1 LLGGRGTDPAARLA
15 GALTLD
21 GIPVAQLAVRWH
33 APHVRYQQRLASC
46 LDTVHELGAAGAF
59 AGTVVVSAEQ
69 LAGRGRVGRHWH
81 SPDGGVWLA
90 VLFRP
95 PVAAPGAVAIRAGMV
110 VADAVDTL
118 LGEPRAEVKW
128 PNDVYL
134 GGRKLAG
141 VLCEGRW
148 LGEHL
153 QWLAVGI
160 GVNVCNPVPPEVA
173 GRAVSLCELLPEVRR
188 IDVLDLVVPA
198 LDAVSAGGEPLTEAE
213 CAAFAARHCLEGQVI
228 RAPIAGRVH
237 GIASDGALL
246 VDTPGG
252 RLPVRDGTI
261 TPA

>member
-1 LLGGRGTDPAARLA
+1 MV

-21 GIPVAQLAVRWH
+21 GVPVSQLAVRWH
-33 APHVRYQQRLASC
+33 APHVAVHHTLASC
-46 LDTVHELGAAGAF
+46 LDTVHELAAAGAP
-59 AGTVVVSAEQ
+59 AGTVVVSGEQ
-69 LAGRGRVGRHWH
+69 LAGRGREGRHWH
-81 SPDGGVWLA
+81 SPEGGVWLA

-110 VADAVDTL
+110 VADAADAL
-118 LGEPRAEVKW
+118 LGEARAEVKW

-134 GGRKLAG
+134 EARKLAG
-141 VLCEGRW
+141 VLCESRW
-148 LGEHL
+148 LGSHL

-160 GVNVCNPVPPEVA
+160 GVNVRNPVPPEVA
-173 GRAVSLCELLPEVRR
+173 GRAVSLCDLVPEVRR

-213 CAAFAARHCLEGQVI
+213 CAAFAARHRLEGHAI
-228 RAPIAGRVH
+228 RAPVAGRVH
-237 GIASDGALL
+237 GIAPDGALL

-252 RLPVRDGTI
+252 RVPVREGTI

>member
-1 LLGGRGTDPAARLA
+1 VVV
-15 GALTLD
+15 ALTLD
-21 GIPVAQLAVRWH
+21 GVPVSHLAVRWH
-33 APHVRYQQRLASC
+33 APHVAVHHTLVSC
-46 LDTVHELGAAGAF
+46 LDTVHELAAAGAP
-59 AGTVVVSAEQ
+59 AGTVVVAAEQ
-69 LAGRGRVGRHWH
+69 VAGRGRDGRHWH
-81 SPDGGVWLA
+81 SPEGGVWLA

-110 VADAVDTL
+110 VADAVDAL
-118 LGEPRAEVKW
+118 LAAPRTEVKW

-134 GGRKLAG
+134 DGRKLAG

-173 GRAVSLCELLPEVRR
+173 GRAASLCDLLPEVRR

-213 CAAFAARHCLEGQVI
+213 CAAFTARHRLEGRVV
-228 RAPIAGRVH
+228 RAPVAGRVC
-237 GIASDGALL
+237 GIAPDGALL
-246 VDTPGG
+246 VDTPDG
-252 RLPVRDGTI
+252 RMPVRDGSI
-261 TPA
+261 TLA